1 MKYNNLTIGFGIAFG
16 LGMLPLAY
24 LNLALGIVLAF
35 AGKGDFSIMIY
46 VFAVLGVL
54 TIISSCF
61 AKKCIW
67 VPRVINTLAV
77 LTLLG
82 TVIYLAVCEVLL
94 ANILLAVPYVF
105 VLIIG
110 LLSAVFAWLAKQIK
124 KQSVTTENNV

>member
-46 VFAVLGVL
+46 VF
-54 TIISSCF
+54 
-61 AKKCIW
+61 
-67 VPRVINTLAV
+67 
-77 LTLLG
+77 
-82 TVIYLAVCEVLL
+82 
-94 ANILLAVPYVF
+94 